1 MPWSCERP
9 TGANFSGDAMT
20 QPRSVSESARAEA
33 AARLPSRIA
42 FLGFG
47 LIGGSIALAL
57 REAGCSARL
66 VAWTPA
72 GTGPAEGLR
81 RGILDDVATS
91 GERAIG
97 GAGLV
102 ILAGPPLAVVET
114 LSQLGGQL
122 RARIAADATITDVA
136 STKGL
141 LADTAAASQLPF
153 VGGHPMAGRETTG
166 VESATADL
174 FVDRPWVVVPNEWA
188 RHADID
194 RVEALATAAG
204 ARPVH
209 MAAAE
214 HDAAVAAISH
224 LPLVLAAALA
234 ESVAG
239 SPAGSSTW
247 RVARLLAATGWSDMT
262 RLARGDPEMGAG
274 ILATNA
280 SAVTAR
286 LRDLRRGLDAWI
298 ELLDTATGDG
308 DPGVIHERLRAAR
321 EALEREPGA

>member
-1 MPWSCERP
+1 VP
-9 TGANFSGDAMT
+9 DA
-20 QPRSVSESARAEA
+20 ARAEA

-47 LIGGSIALAL
+47 LIGGSIVLAL
-57 REAGCSARL
+57 REAGCTARL
-66 VAWTPA
+66 VAWTPS

-81 RGILDDVATS
+81 RGNLDEVATS
-91 GERAIG
+91 DAGAIAG
-97 GAGLV
+97 VGLV

-114 LSQLGGQL
+114 LRRLGGPL
-122 RARIAADATITDVA
+122 RKRIAPDATITDVA

-141 LADTAAASQLPF
+141 LADTAAASRLPF
-153 VGGHPMAGRETTG
+153 VGGHPLAGRETTG
-166 VESATADL
+166 VKSATGEL

-188 RHADID
+188 RPADID

-204 ARPVH
+204 ATPVQ
-209 MAAAE
+209 MAADD

-239 SPAGSSTW
+239 SPEGASTW
-247 RVARLLAATGWSDMT
+247 PAARPLAATGWSDMT

-280 SAVTAR
+280 DAVA
-286 LRDLRRGLDAWI
+286 D
-298 ELLDTATGDG
+298 
-308 DPGVIHERLRAAR
+308 RLRAAR
-321 EALEREPGA
+321 RSIDAWLAMLETGGQGPDAGLLRTRLEAAREALLADPEA